1 MNDNIYDNFEQESL
15 SNITDNLSQN
25 NNKINFEDLHR
36 RFNDK
41 RENITE
47 SNSDKFVHQTHS
59 SEPEKKNDKKQNFMD
74 FENNNNILSNLQNE
88 IKFDKFENNPMS
100 NILNE
105 FNNENNN
112 QFNNENILMNN
123 YNNYEFNR
131 MNVKEKRDLDF
142 NNGNNIIND
151 NNNNFEFNRKNIPL
165 NNNIEFESNIFD
177 NNNEKILKENNN
189 ENLENIMFDNKKEF
203 ELKEEKN
210 IKKEEEIKDNPS
222 SLFEN
227 FGRRRRGNSA
237 SPNKKKKIIIPIKE
251 IKKLLIKIL
260 NKIIIL

>member
-131 MNVKEKRDLDF
+131 RNVKEKRDLDF

-177 NNNEKILKENNN
+177 NNNDFFN
-189 ENLENIMFDNKKEF
+189 EL
-203 ELKEEKN
+203 
-210 IKKEEEIKDNPS
+210 IKHAIIVSEDGKYKFS
-222 SLFEN
+222 YVGL
-227 FGRRRRGNSA
+227 
-237 SPNKKKKIIIPIKE
+237 IIIG
-251 IKKLLIKIL
+251 KKYNLLIKYY
-260 NKIIIL
+260 IIIANSQ